1 MKCPYC
7 GFECETGEML
17 PLEIMELNNMVI
29 DCGNCGKEI
38 KITKETFK
46 EKRLELTKMR
56 TCDKLEMEKLYGEE
70 Y

>member
-46 EKRLELTKMR
+46 ES
-56 TCDKLEMEKLYGEE
+56 D
-70 Y
+70 